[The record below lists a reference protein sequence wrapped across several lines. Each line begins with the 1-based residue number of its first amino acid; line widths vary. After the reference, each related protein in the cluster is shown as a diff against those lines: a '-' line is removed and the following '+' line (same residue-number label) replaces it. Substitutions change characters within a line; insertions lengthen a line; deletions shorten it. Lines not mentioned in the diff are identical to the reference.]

1 MRSLKLMAQSYYNGN
16 GVLWTLSTLG
26 PVAVDPISSIVMII
40 WCGPVHLTSNINL
53 YHSIFPPTAFSPTCS
68 YYILSQKLQN
78 IGWRLPPGTTLKDSK
93 TNIFA
98 LRKPSQYL
106 DFAICI
112 CILKEPT
119 LGPPLA
125 WDHLS
130 SHWFHWLPLFSLH
143 LLHSALEYSICH
155 MC

>member
-1 MRSLKLMAQSYYNGN
+1 
-16 GVLWTLSTLG
+16 
-26 PVAVDPISSIVMII
+26 MII

-53 YHSIFPPTAFSPTCS
+53 YHSIFPPTAFLPTCS

-78 IGWRLPPGTTLKDSK
+78 IGCRLPPGTTLKDSN

-98 LRKPSQYL
+98 LWKPSQYL
-106 DFAICI
+106 EFAICI

-143 LLHSALEYSICH
+143 LLHSALEHSTFAEAGIRFWSCRFTITKTNSNQFSEIYLFERFIHCH
-155 MC
+155 P